1 MRRVLCADPCCQIC
15 NDMTLEIQQLLKG
28 ENTLISS
35 TSVSPLPGS
44 LSFEQTLEHHSTQ
57 SQELSLSSA
66 APMLS
71 QLTPQKCIT
80 LSAARSASS
89 VSSQECWAEHHQL
102 EQTFQVPEMPRDP
115 ETMPS
120 LRFEGH
126 RIPMNQQEVMQHN
139 PNLVYGNQGRQPLNS
154 QASPLTL
161 SQEITTWTHPLAL
174 PIVSVSPTHL
184 PFLSPQV
191 LGLLE
196 VHVKKWIH
204 FQKWGLPRRVEESL
218 RQLMPNPLFF
228 YQPVSNPPVPFIQN
242 NTPEFSVFGAVPHQT
257 WGACMA
263 GQATQAFW
271 VSEWSIMDSIPT
283 HSCQQNPN
291 HKALAVPAP
300 ALKDLSG
307 LYSLPEQRANDPV
320 GHWQHEYSQLFCGLP
335 SLHSES
341 LVDTF
346 LGSQGL
352 CPNRT
357 MSKFSLKDPFLSQE
371 LSFLPLLPKT
381 PPQSAPPSSPSCPAH
396 IHVPF
401 LSLADC
407 EALEWHLRQRQ
418 LQLQWGLPAVLQ
430 RSQHSQSSV
439 QYKPGDKAQPPETVK
454 TSWPGKPISA
464 LTGKLPFFPEHDR
477 RLLKFHLQR
486 QLIHH
491 RWGLPRKVQQSFRLL
506 LSATHQQNLCWS
518 SAAPDNVSVPQAS
531 GLQATGAGDPFSPF
545 EDPVSVPMPHLFDQ
559 AKAILQK
566 HVTCKGEQIHES
578 KLPAQVYR
586 SQECLIPGGLEV
598 TPFTCIP
605 ESKSLELQAA
615 THPDLQQK
623 VMPCM
628 PRALD
633 HQQQASPGDV
643 TEHHKLPRVLSEEVV
658 KKLETTLRHKYLA
671 FLSGLPALYHV
682 ALSKVTAPAITTQAT
697 IPEVVP
703 EPAETQ
709 TKPLTQKISSEEQC
723 LRPEPCF
730 PDANETCADV
740 ADEFQAEV
748 QVKGMMEVEPASLDS
763 LRKPILTKLNF
774 HLRKKVL
781 ETQCGIPTKARE
793 SREEIVAIP
802 ENTSTQEDSLGS
814 LNHQRKML
822 PRERPIP
829 PDTPRDPDPERLHLQ
844 EQLATELKA
853 VQQNQKQPSSRAA
866 LQDSA
871 CWSSKISQP
880 SRDTTEAQVL
890 CVQLEASVNNLG
902 LKQSWSPEPQSPGK
916 SKDSAQV
923 PTLAENREDPGKT
936 RSAGGHGEG
945 DAGFVLSSTRAKSHP
960 AEAQRPEGMLL
971 SRTSHS
977 PKPRRHT
984 FHPDAACQHSPHY
997 HSQLKPP
1004 ELPPKVPRRE
1014 KSKKNGLQ
1022 DRQSTHNV
1030 ILKPARIPKNAQSV
1044 GPQVPQGQ
1052 PLLGQSIQR
1061 KPLQGQI
1068 LQGQVLQEQ
1077 VMPARTQKRP
1087 SLPESGLRN
1096 KIKSFLH
1103 CINLKA
1109 KGKEDEQSTFLTAEK
1124 VANTRKGNEKRLAPA
1139 KSPMG
1144 QAKMEKTRGD
1154 PRAQCVPS
1162 KKQMGLAFLDG
1173 PQTPDSML
1181 RHRSLS
1187 HQLHSA
1193 LVLGRP
1199 QRCPRHC
1206 PQHKPPVAYAIQPGN
1221 PPKLSTLTS
1230 EENTAMLKKT
1240 QHNQKSL

>member
-35 TSVSPLPGS
+35 TSVLPLPGS

-57 SQELSLSSA
+57 SQELSLSSVT
-66 APMLS
+66 PMLS

-80 LSAARSASS
+80 LSAAQSASS
-89 VSSQECWAEHHQL
+89 VSIQECRAEHHQL

-115 ETMPS
+115 ETMSS

-126 RIPMNQQEVMQHN
+126 MIPMNQQVMQHN
-139 PNLVYGNQGRQPLNS
+139 PNLVYGNQGQQPLNS
-154 QASPLTL
+154 QVSPLTL
-161 SQEITTWTHPLAL
+161 NQEITTLTHPLAL
-174 PIVSVSPTHL
+174 PMVSVGPTHL
-184 PFLSPQV
+184 TFLSPEV

-196 VHVKKWIH
+196 VHVKKWMH
-204 FQKWGLPRRVEESL
+204 FQRWGLPRRVEESL
-218 RQLMPNPLFF
+218 RQLMPNPPLF
-228 YQPVSNPPVPFIQN
+228 YQPVSNPPVSFIQN
-242 NTPEFSVFGAVPHQT
+242 NTPEFSVETFGIIPHQT

-271 VSEWSIMDSIPT
+271 VSEWSIMDSKPT
-283 HSCQQNPN
+283 HPYQQNPN
-291 HKALAVPAP
+291 HMALAMPSP
-300 ALKDLSG
+300 DIKDLSG
-307 LYSLPEQRANDPV
+307 LYSLPGQQANDPL
-320 GHWQHEYSQLFCGLP
+320 GHLQHKYRQLFCGLP

-357 MSKFSLKDPFLSQE
+357 MSKFPLKDPFLSE
-371 LSFLPLLPKT
+371 ERSFLPLLPKT

-396 IHVPF
+396 IQVPF

-418 LQLQWGLPAVLQ
+418 LQLQWGLPTVLQ

-454 TSWPGKPISA
+454 TSWPGKPTCA
-464 LTGKLPFFPEHDR
+464 LTRKLPFFLEHDR

-491 RWGLPRKVQQSFRLL
+491 RWGLPQKVQQSFQLL
-506 LSATHQQNLCWS
+506 LSAAHQQNLSWS
-518 SAAPDNVSVPQAS
+518 SAAPDSVSVPQAS
-531 GLQATGAGDPFSPF
+531 GLEATGAGDPFSPF

-559 AKAILQK
+559 AKAILQRHITSK
-566 HVTCKGEQIHES
+566 CEQIHES

-598 TPFTCIP
+598 GVTCIP
-605 ESKSLELQAA
+605 ESKPLELQAA
-615 THPDLQQK
+615 TDPELQQK
-623 VMPCM
+623 VMPWM
-628 PRALD
+628 PKALD
-633 HQQQASPGDV
+633 HQQQSSPDAV

-658 KKLETTLRHKYLA
+658 KKLEMTLRHKYLA
-671 FLSGLPALYHV
+671 FLSGLPALYYV
-682 ALSKVTAPAITTQAT
+682 ALSKAPAITTQAI

-703 EPAETQ
+703 EPAETL

-730 PDANETCADV
+730 PDANETCADS
-740 ADEFQAEV
+740 ADEFQSKV
-748 QVKGMMEVEPASLDS
+748 QVKGMIELEPASPDS
-763 LRKPILTKLNF
+763 LKKPILTKLNF

-814 LNHQRKML
+814 LNNQRKTL
-822 PRERPIP
+822 PQERPIP
-829 PDTPRDPDPERLHLQ
+829 PDTPRDPDPEWLYLK
-844 EQLATELKA
+844 EQLATELKV

-866 LQDSA
+866 PQDSA

-880 SRDTTEAQVL
+880 SRDMTEAQVL
-890 CVQLEASVNNLG
+890 CVQLEASVNNPG

-923 PTLAENREDPGKT
+923 LTLAENREDPGKT
-936 RSAGGHGEG
+936 KSAGGHGEG
-945 DAGFVLSSTRAKSHP
+945 DAGFVLSSTREKSHP

-977 PKPRRHT
+977 PKQRRHT
-984 FHPDAACQHSPHY
+984 FHLDAPYQHSPHY
-997 HSQLKPP
+997 DSQFKPP

-1022 DRQSTHNV
+1022 HRQTTHNV
-1030 ILKPARIPKNAQSV
+1030 ILKPARIPKNAQPV
-1044 GPQVPQGQ
+1044 GPQVSQGQ
-1052 PLLGQSIQR
+1052 PLLSQSIQH

-1077 VMPARTQKRP
+1077 VMPAHTQKRP

-1103 CINLKA
+1103 GINLKT
-1109 KGKEDEQSTFLTAEK
+1109 KGKGDEKSTFLMAEK
-1124 VANTRKGNEKRLAPA
+1124 VANTRKGNEEKRLAPA
-1139 KSPMG
+1139 KSSMG
-1144 QAKMEKTRGD
+1144 QAKTEKTRGD
-1154 PRAQCVPS
+1154 SRAQCVPS
-1162 KKQMGLAFLDG
+1162 KKQVGLAFLDG
-1173 PQTPDSML
+1173 PQSPESKL

-1193 LVLGRP
+1193 SVLGHP
-1199 QRCPRHC
+1199 HHFPRHC
-1206 PQHKPPVAYAIQPGN
+1206 PQHKPRVACAIQPGN

-1230 EENTAMLKKT
+1230 EENTVVLKKT
-1240 QHNQKSL
+1240 QHNQKTL